1 LDDLIELINL
11 PGKAFRPTVKD
22 KITIPSDAMALA
34 GAYGAPTGLDPNKFP
49 GVVDDT
55 QALLKG
61 KWMKGSGLKPYFH
74 YGYRYSSDPESTATF
89 TLEAPKDGQYD
100 TQIAYQPHPNRG
112 KSVPVEVTSGDKATK
127 LISIVNMTQKP
138 SFENGFHSVG
148 RITLRKGQKVMVRLS
163 AKGSKG
169 NVHVDAGRLVPID

>member
-1 LDDLIELINL
+1 
-11 PGKAFRPTVKD
+11 
-22 KITIPSDAMALA
+22 
-34 GAYGAPTGLDPNKFP
+34 
-49 GVVDDT
+49 
-55 QALLKG
+55 
-61 KWMKGSGLKPYFH
+61 
-74 YGYRYSSDPESTATF
+74 
-89 TLEAPKDGQYD
+89 
-100 TQIAYQPHPNRG
+100 
-112 KSVPVEVTSGDKATK
+112 VEVTSGDKATK